1 MLFKNIVLSSGWIV
15 RAPMERTILSGRS
28 ENACAYYMAVETMAH
43 EPEWHEGIVLPM
55 RNDTCQRTMYN
66 KV

>member
-1 MLFKNIVLSSGWIV
+1 MLFKSVVLSSGGIV
-15 RAPMERTILSGRS
+15 RAPKERTILSGRS
-28 ENACAYYMAVETMAH
+28 ENARAYYMAVETMAH